1 MKFLTSQIVYF
12 IRQPELR
19 ENLRGLFRYLIILTG
34 VIVLFAVLFH
44 FIMLRFEGQEHSWLT
59 GVYWTLTVMSTL
71 GFGDIT
77 FHSDIG
83 RAFSLIVLLS
93 GIVLLLVMLPFTF
106 IRLFYAP
113 WLEAQL
119 HLRSPRSVPE
129 EERDHVIICKLDD
142 IAPGLI
148 NRLKVNR
155 LPYYLL
161 EPDPQ
166 RAAALHR
173 EGLSVVTGEID
184 NSETYR
190 RLHVERARFV
200 FANLDDMTNSNVTLT
215 VREIAPNVPVA
226 ALVERE
232 DSVDV
237 LELSGATHVLPLKQR
252 LGEHL
257 ANRVNAGESHAHT
270 IGTFRDHL
278 IAEFSAQRAGLSGM
292 QVRDTR
298 LRERTGI
305 TIVGIW
311 EKDRIRPAHP
321 TTTLTEG
328 SVPIIIGTPDQ
339 IKRLEA
345 GFTPAENDDGPI
357 LIIGGGKVGRAA
369 ARSLKRRGLS
379 VHLIE
384 RKRELGPKLAGIA
397 DKCHFGDAADRAL
410 LDEAGLDGA
419 PSVLLTTHDDATN
432 IFLAVYCRR
441 LRPDIQIISRSTHD
455 RNLEALYRAGANV
468 VLSYSALGVE
478 TIFSLI
484 QSRPPM
490 ILGAST
496 EFFVVPLP
504 ESLEG
509 TSLAESNI
517 GAKTGL
523 IVIAVDKNGKVETNP
538 APSLI
543 LTSSSKLLM
552 LGTSEQRRT
561 FSEIYS

>member
-1 MKFLTSQIVYF
+1 
-12 IRQPELR
+12 
-19 ENLRGLFRYLIILTG
+19 
-34 VIVLFAVLFH
+34 
-44 FIMLRFEGQEHSWLT
+44 
-59 GVYWTLTVMSTL
+59 LTVMSTL
-71 GFGDIT
+71 GFGDII

-83 RAFSLIVLLS
+83 RAFIVVVLLT
-93 GIVLLLVMLPFTF
+93 GIVLLLVMLPFTV
-106 IRLFYAP
+106 IRLFYVP

-119 HLRSPRSVPE
+119 HLRSPRSVPD
-129 EERDHVIICKLDD
+129 EERGHVIICKLDD

-148 NRLKVNR
+148 NKLKVNR
-155 LPYYLL
+155 LPYYVL

-166 RAAALHR
+166 RAAVLHR
-173 EGLSVVTGEID
+173 EGFSVVTGEID

-190 RLHVERARFV
+190 RLHIERARFV
-200 FANLDDMTNSNVTLT
+200 FANLDDMTNSNVILT
-215 VREIAPNVPVA
+215 VREIAPNIPIA
-226 ALVERE
+226 ALAERE
-232 DSVDV
+232 DSIDV

-257 ANRVNAGESHAHT
+257 ANRVNGGESHAHT

-278 IAEFSAQRAGLSGM
+278 IAEFSAQRAGLTGM

-339 IKRLEA
+339 IKQFEA
-345 GFTPAENDDGPI
+345 GFTSTDNDDGPI

-369 ARSLKRRGLS
+369 ARSLKKRGLF

-384 RKRELGPKLAGIA
+384 RNRELEPKLAGIA
-397 DKCHFGDAADRAL
+397 DEFYFGDAAYRTL
-410 LDEAGLDGA
+410 LDQAGLNTA
-419 PSVLLTTHDDATN
+419 ISVLLTTRDDATN
-432 IFLAVYCRR
+432 IFLSVYCRR
-441 LRPDIQIISRSTHD
+441 LAPDIQIISRATHD
-455 RNLEALYRAGANV
+455 RNLEALYRAGADV
-468 VLSYSALGVE
+468 VLSYSVLGVE
-478 TIFSLI
+478 TVFSLI
-484 QSRPPM
+484 QNRPPM

-504 ESLEG
+504 GSLEG
-509 TSLAESNI
+509 TSLAESDI
-517 GAKTGL
+517 GARTGL

-538 APSLI
+538 PPSLI
-543 LTSSSKLLM
+543 LTSNSKLLM
-552 LGTSEQRRT
+552 LGTSEQRRV